1 MENNFYFQLETQLFH
16 EYGFCRKLDCFLEEK
31 GVKHLAILVDEGV
44 EKHSVYYQEVL
55 ETLQKRYPALVIIPL
70 RGNEEPDYDYL
81 DQIAA
86 QIRDIKHLD
95 LLIGIGGGSTLDMAK
110 AVAILKTNPGK
121 GLAYRGFDHAKIP
134 GVPTLIIP
142 STAGTGSEVTI
153 NAVFTDKVAQKKL
166 GINGRFMSASYA
178 ILDAEWTMSCPES
191 VAVSAGIDAMVH
203 TLESFMC
210 RQSNPMTRTFSREA
224 FRLLYTNLPAL
235 IDEPKN
241 REKRQKLLLGS
252 SLAAIGLFNSGSGI
266 AGAFS
271 YPIGVH
277 YKVPHG
283 VGGGIFIT
291 SVVAF
296 NVAHGYQDYSELL
309 DLIETH
315 PELSVIEKARQ
326 FVNILKG
333 LSNKLKVPQYL
344 DQWGITME
352 NVDEV
357 AQMMIPLQAAFD
369 QNPIPFSATTDALTL
384 LKQHVAP

>member
-1 MENNFYFQLETQLFH
+1 MKNNFYFQLETQLFH
-16 EYGFCRKLDCFLEEK
+16 EVGFCRKLDSFLEEK
-31 GVKHLAILVDEGV
+31 GVKHIAILVDEGV
-44 EKHSVYYQEVL
+44 EKQSAYYQEVL
-55 ETLQKRYPALVIIPL
+55 ETLQKKYPALVIIPL

-86 QIRDIKHLD
+86 QVRAIKHLD
-95 LLIGIGGGSTLDMAK
+95 MLIGIGGGSTLDITK

-121 GLAYRGFDHAKIP
+121 GKAYRGFDHVKIP

-142 STAGTGSEVTI
+142 STAGTGSEVTV
-153 NAVFTDKVAQKKL
+153 NAVFTDKVEQKKL

-178 ILDAEWTMSCPES
+178 ILDAEWTLSCPQS

-235 IDEPKN
+235 IDEPEN
-241 REKRQKLLLGS
+241 LEKRQNLLLGS
-252 SLAAIGLFNSGSGI
+252 SLAAISLFNSGSGI

-296 NVAHGYQDYSELL
+296 NVAHGYQDYNELL

-315 PELSVIEKARQ
+315 PELSASEKAHQ
-326 FVNILKG
+326 FVELLKG
-333 LSNKLKVPQYL
+333 LTNKLKIPQYL
-344 DQWGITME
+344 DPWGITLE
-352 NVDEV
+352 NLEEV
-357 AQMMIPLQAAFD
+357 AQMLIPLQAAFD
-369 QNPIPFSATTDALTL
+369 QNPLPFSATTDALAL